1 MATYSDLI
9 VKFPQMK
16 EAIEAKGGTV
26 TVANNNPSPDE
37 IIAGI
42 GTITPAT
49 KSPYQIVTAELPNV
63 TFTLTKGGTTIATK
77 QTPATTGGIVTFDLS
92 ENGAYI
98 LTASD
103 TSGEL
108 WNNTIII
115 EDIGVYTAKSTKR
128 GSTAPVIGEP
138 VRPLDNYTWE
148 QLHTIQQGGYASV
161 MFNLGDKKLF
171 QDSGSIMNNY
181 DIFIADIIKQFDGK
195 EQIRWMVVSYLTP
208 HNINPTYSYILTA
221 DATAF
226 STNRYSNYGGYKY
239 SSMDMAMRAQG
250 EEVYSQS
257 TSIKP
262 DDSTIETGI
271 KFSEIRY
278 TDSNETS
285 GVYTYDY
292 QNDTFT
298 LDTSFTPITSQYV
311 NNKFIKGYFKPVG
324 TLTEEQ
330 FNAGHYYT
338 YPSYTYTPAA
348 TYSSGT
354 TYYGFYKTLQEDGL
368 YLKALNSIKDYLAPT
383 EIKASTGYSRNYQ
396 YVSTMTRKV
405 WLPAV
410 EEIIGTNRNTLLWG
424 RRQESS
430 TSPVGTGMYSYNI
443 PNEGTKLPAFDDFQ
457 KQALGSWYW
466 TRSSYSTGGSY
477 FCGIGYYGHVDYN
490 PVTNANSVRVCFQT
504 L

>member
-26 TVANNNPSPDE
+26 TIANNNPSPDE

-49 KSPYQIVTAELPNV
+49 KAPYQIVAAELPNV
-63 TFTLTKGGTTIATK
+63 TFTLTKGETTIATK
-77 QTPATTGGIVTFDLS
+77 QTPATTGGIVTFDLNES
-92 ENGAYI
+92 GTYT

-103 TSGEL
+103 STGEL
-108 WNNTIII
+108 WNSTVTI
-115 EDIGVYTAKSTKR
+115 EDIGIYKAKSSK
-128 GSTAPVIGEP
+128 GGAN
-138 VRPLDNYTWE
+138 RPLDNYTWE

-161 MFNLGDKKLF
+161 MFDVGDKKLF
-171 QDSGSIMNNY
+171 QDSNSIMNNY
-181 DIFIADIIKQFDGK
+181 DIFITDIIKQIDGK
-195 EQIRWMVVSYLTP
+195 EQIRWMVVNVLTS
-208 HNINPTYSYILTA
+208 HNINPQYSYILTA
-221 DATAF
+221 DATSF
-226 STNRYSNYGGYKY
+226 STNGYSNYGGYKY
-239 SSMDMAMRAQG
+239 SSMDMTMRAQG

-262 DDSTIETGI
+262 DDSTIENGI
-271 KFSEIRY
+271 KFSEIY
-278 TDSNETS
+278 YSDINETS

-298 LDTSFTPITSQYV
+298 LDTSFTPITSQYI
-311 NNKFIKGYFKPVG
+311 NNKFIKGYFKSVG

-338 YPSYTYTPAA
+338 YTNYIYTPAT

-354 TYYGFYKTLQEDGL
+354 TYYGFYKTLQEDGV
-368 YLKALNSIKDYLAPT
+368 YLKALDSIKDYLVPI
-383 EIKASTGYSRNYQ
+383 EIKAGTGYSGNYQ
-396 YVSTMTRKV
+396 YVSEMTRKV

-410 EEIIGTNRNTLLWG
+410 EEIAGTNKDTILWG
-424 RRQESS
+424 RQRESS
-430 TSPVGTGMYSYNI
+430 TSPTGTSIYSYNI
-443 PNEGTKLPAFDDFQ
+443 PNEGTKLPVFDDFQ
-457 KQALGSWYW
+457 KQATGSWYW
-466 TRSSYSTGGSY
+466 TRSSYSTGDSY
-477 FCGIGYYGHVDYN
+477 FCRIYNDGSINGYNVASKIG
-490 PVTNANSVRVCFQT
+490 VRVCFQT